1 MAQTTPRVK
10 GTTLVG
16 GADGASAILVG
27 TPAWFAWLQGATTFA
42 FVSDS
47 GTFTARQER
56 GGRAGWYWKAYR
68 RQGGKL
74 RTAYLGKSQ
83 NLTIDRLNAVA
94 AALAQ
99 REPTPMT
106 HAPAQTEAVAVS
118 AGTTTA
124 VGLSPT
130 GTITFLFTDIEG
142 STSLW
147 ERDPRTMRQALARH
161 DALVAAAVGQ
171 HTGTLVRAR
180 GEGDSHFAVFARA
193 SDAIAAAYALQQA
206 LCVERWPTPTPLR
219 VRLALHTGE
228 AGLRDGSYYGTA
240 VNRCARLRDSAHGG
254 QILLSQAT
262 AELAG
267 DVLPPDTVLR
277 GLGEHRLKDLL
288 RPEHIYQLVAPGLPA
303 DFPQLQTLDTRQSN
317 LPIQATPLIG
327 REHQVAATCALL
339 RRVDVRLLTLT
350 GLGGTGKTRL
360 AFQVAADLL
369 DACANGVY
377 FVALAPISDPTLV
390 AATIAQALGISD
402 IAGQPLLERLK
413 AYLRSKQLLLL
424 LDNFEQVLAAAP
436 LVGELLAAA
445 PLLKVLIT
453 SRAALHL
460 YGEQE
465 FLVPPLALP
474 EPRRLSL
481 VARDSLVQYPA
492 VALFVQR
499 AQAVKADFAL
509 TSENARAVA
518 EICVRLPLAIELAA
532 ARVKLLPPQAM
543 LARLSNQLAL
553 LTGGARDLP
562 TRQQTLRNTID
573 WSYNLLDAHEQTL
586 FRRLGVFVGGCS
598 LEGAEAICKTAG
610 DLSLDVLD
618 GVAALLDQSLLR
630 QEVGAGGELRV
641 TMFETIREY
650 ALERLEMSGEAEA
663 LRRQR
668 ATYYLALAEAA
679 EPKLTGGDRDIW
691 LEQLEAEQDNLRAA
705 LEWSQTAEDDAEMG
719 LRLAG
724 ALCWFWYHRGYWS
737 EGRVRLEDALERS
750 SEATPSASAKAL
762 LGAGMLAW
770 AQAEDT
776 QANVLLA
783 ESLTLFRALEDK
795 HGSAWALCHLGGVAQ
810 RQGAGQQANALFAE
824 SLTLFRELGDKA
836 GSAWVL
842 NEMGYAARYQG
853 NYAAARALLEESL
866 ELFRTLG
873 DKWGTAW
880 ALRHL
885 GAMAHGLGE
894 LDRAAQLFAECL
906 ALFREGG
913 MKDGIGYALRSLGW
927 VATDQG
933 DTARAAAHYAES
945 LELCQEIGDKLG
957 LAWSLHDL
965 GFIALLQG
973 DDRRAA
979 ALLEES
985 LVMFRDI
992 GDTVGIAYALHNL
1005 GNTALAQGDV
1015 MQAAA
1020 LFTKS
1025 VALQRE
1031 LGDKLDLAR
1040 SLVGLASVACVAEQP
1055 ERAARLFGAAE
1066 ALYDAIGARQALHYS
1081 IHRERTVARV
1091 RAQLGEA
1098 RFTAAWAEGQ
1108 AMTPEQAIAYALDH
1122 PMALEAAQTP
1132 PPAVALVAP
1141 PPAYPAGL
1149 TAREVD
1155 VLRLVAQGLTNAQ
1168 VAERLVI
1175 SPRTV
1180 DTHLTAIYGKLGVT
1194 SRSAATRFAV
1204 EHHLV

>member
-1 MAQTTPRVK
+1 MNLPTSFGYWVRRRRKALDLTQADLARRVGCAEVTIQKIEADERRPSSQIAELLAEQLRIPPAERATFLQRARGELASEQLPASIPDDRHISNPPAMASTD
-10 GTTLVG
+10 
-16 GADGASAILVG
+16 A
-27 TPAWFAWLQGATTFA
+27 PAERPP
-42 FVSDS
+42 S
-47 GTFTARQER
+47 GT
-56 GGRAGWYWKAYR
+56 
-68 RQGGKL
+68 
-74 RTAYLGKSQ
+74 
-83 NLTIDRLNAVA
+83 V
-94 AALAQ
+94 
-99 REPTPMT
+99 
-106 HAPAQTEAVAVS
+106 
-118 AGTTTA
+118 
-124 VGLSPT
+124 
-130 GTITFLFTDIEG
+130 TFLFTDIEG

-171 HTGTLVRAR
+171 HTGTLVHAR

-193 SDAIAAAYALQQA
+193 SDAVAAAYALQQA
-206 LCVERWPTPTPLR
+206 LIAEHWPTPTPLC

-228 AGLRDGSYYGTA
+228 ADLRDGSYYGPA

-303 DFPQLQTLDTRQSN
+303 DFPPLQTLDTQQSN

-327 REHQVAATCALL
+327 REHEVAATCALL

-350 GLGGTGKTRL
+350 GSGGTGKTRL
-360 AFQVAADLL
+360 ALQVAADLL

-445 PLLKVLIT
+445 PLLKVLVT

-474 EPRRLSL
+474 ELPRLSL
-481 VARDSLVQYPA
+481 VALDSLVQYPA
-492 VALFVQR
+492 IALFVQR
-499 AQAVKADFAL
+499 AQAVKADFAF
-509 TSENARAVA
+509 TSENAGAVA
-518 EICVRLPLAIELAA
+518 EICVRLDGLPLAIELAA

-586 FRRLGVFVGGCS
+586 FRRLGVFVGDCS
-598 LEGAEAICKTAG
+598 LEGAEAVCKTAG

-641 TMFETIREY
+641 TMLETIREY

-663 LRRQR
+663 LRRQH

-691 LEQLEAEQDNLRAA
+691 LDRLVAEYDNLRAA

-737 EGRVRLEDALERS
+737 EGRVRLEGALERS

-762 LGAGMLAW
+762 LGAGMLAS

-842 NEMGYAARYQG
+842 NEMGNAARYQG

-885 GAMAHGLGE
+885 GGVAHGLGE

-913 MKDGIGYALRSLGW
+913 VKDGIGYALRGLGW

-933 DTARAAAHYAES
+933 DTARAAALYAES
-945 LELCQEIGDKLG
+945 LELCQEIGDKGG
-957 LAWSLHDL
+957 LAWSLHNL

-985 LVMFRDI
+985 LVMFREI
-992 GDTVGIAYALHNL
+992 GDKFGIAYGTTWELHNL

-1025 VALQRE
+1025 LALHQE

-1066 ALYDAIGARQALHYS
+1066 ALYDAIGARQVLDYR
-1081 IHRERTVARV
+1081 IHHERTVARV

-1098 RFTAAWAEGQ
+1098 RFTAAWAEGR
-1108 AMTPEQAIAYALDH
+1108 AMPLEPAIAYALDH
-1122 PMALEAAQTP
+1122 PMAPEAAQTP

-1149 TAREVD
+1149 TAREVE